1 MFAKFFEWVRGVI
14 NKMIGKSEI
23 KGSLLLD
30 VAISTEMEIAI
41 SQWIRMYKNEAEWL
55 NDDVKSLNLPASIAA
70 EFAILVTLEM
80 KSEVTGS
87 NRAKFLNEQ
96 YQKIIQKLDTYIEYA
111 NAGGGIVFKPYVS
124 NGKILTD
131 AVQADS
137 FFPTEFDGNG
147 NCISGVF
154 IAQRTQNDDI
164 YTKLEYHRYDASTKT
179 HTITNKAYKSK
190 ERDTL
195 GTQVALQEVAEW
207 SNLVEEIPILNVE
220 KPLFAYYKVPL
231 ANNIDT
237 KTPLGVSVYS
247 RAVNTIKDAD
257 KQYGKTMWEYDAS
270 EKAVFASQEV
280 LQSEKRADG
289 TKRFSLA
296 KMKKRLYKAL
306 NIDSKDTKEM
316 IHEYSPEIRDES
328 FWRGFN
334 KILQRIEFQCRLA
347 YGTLSDPNYVEKT
360 ATEIKASKQR
370 SYATVSKMQSTLQD
384 TLEHLVYIY
393 DVLADLYELAEEG
406 NYDISFEWDDSLI
419 VDGETEQRI
428 RQQEVREGLRTKKSY
443 IMYRYGYTEK
453 QAETELQEIIKE
465 KQEIEKATSKFLPV
479 EE

>member
-1 MFAKFFEWVRGVI
+1 
-14 NKMIGKSEI
+14 
-23 KGSLLLD
+23 
-30 VAISTEMEIAI
+30 
-41 SQWIRMYKNEAEWL
+41 
-55 NDDVKSLNLPASIAA
+55 
-70 EFAILVTLEM
+70 
-80 KSEVTGS
+80 
-87 NRAKFLNEQ
+87 
-96 YQKIIQKLDTYIEYA
+96 
-111 NAGGGIVFKPYVS
+111 
-124 NGKILTD
+124 
-131 AVQADS
+131 
-137 FFPTEFDGNG
+137 
-147 NCISGVF
+147 
-154 IAQRTQNDDI
+154 
-164 YTKLEYHRYDASTKT
+164 
-179 HTITNKAYKSK
+179 
-190 ERDTL
+190 
-195 GTQVALQEVAEW
+195 
-207 SNLVEEIPILNVE
+207 
-220 KPLFAYYKVPL
+220 
-231 ANNIDT
+231 
-237 KTPLGVSVYS
+237 
-247 RAVNTIKDAD
+247 
-257 KQYGKTMWEYDAS
+257 MWEYDAS

-316 IHEYSPEIRDES
+316 IHEYSPEIRDEA
-328 FWRGFN
+328 FWGGFN

-347 YGTLSDPNYVEKT
+347 YGTLSDPNYIEKT

-393 DVLADLYELAEEG
+393 DVLADLYELVEEG

-453 QAETELQEIIKE
+453 QAEKELQEIIKE